1 MGLKD
6 SANVEPFFELHL
18 DVQVS
23 NLIIFG
29 RYGAARRKRKH
40 LKKKKKKKKNA
51 DARQH
56 IRIKAH

>member
-40 LKKKKKKKKNA
+40 LKKKKKNA
-51 DARQH
+51 DACQH